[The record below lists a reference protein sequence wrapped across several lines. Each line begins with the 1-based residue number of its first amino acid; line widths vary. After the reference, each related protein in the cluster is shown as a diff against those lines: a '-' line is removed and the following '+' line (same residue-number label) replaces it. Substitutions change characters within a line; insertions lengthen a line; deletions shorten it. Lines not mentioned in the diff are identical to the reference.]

1 MSDELAPDFTAC
13 LPLLVWL
20 SPAFPIGAF
29 AYSHG
34 LEWAVECG
42 AVHDALSLCDWLDDL
57 LAHGAIR
64 NDAVLLAES
73 FRAAEA
79 QDYARVG
86 AVNELALALSPSR
99 ERRLETATQGTAF
112 IATVRAAW
120 PCAALELLG
129 SGETA
134 YPVALG
140 VAAAG
145 HGTPLDAT
153 CEAFVLALA
162 VNLLSVGLRLG
173 SLGQTGA
180 QKITATLLP
189 AIRATAAFAA
199 ASTLDNL
206 GGAALHSDIASMR
219 HETQYSRLFRS

>member
-1 MSDELAPDFTAC
+1 MNDVPASDHTAC

-34 LEWAVECG
+34 LEWAVERG
-42 AVHDALSLCDWLDDL
+42 AVHDAPSLHGWLDDL

-79 QDYARVG
+79 QDFARAA

-99 ERRLETATQGTAF
+99 ERRLETATQGAAF
-112 IATVRAAW
+112 IAAVRAAW
-120 PCAALELLG
+120 PCAALDLLG
-129 SGETA
+129 WDETA

-145 HGTPLDAT
+145 HAVPLAAT
-153 CEAFVLALA
+153 CEAFVLAF
-162 VNLLSVGLRLG
+162 VMNLLSVGLRLG
-173 SLGQTGA
+173 ALGQTGA
-180 QKITATLLP
+180 QKITAALLP
-189 AIRATAAFAA
+189 AIRATAAFAV
-199 ASTLDNL
+199 ASTFDDL
-206 GGAALHSDIASMR
+206 GGAALQSDIASMR
-219 HETQYSRLFRS
+219 HESQYSRLFRS